1 MRLAFYII
9 CMAAIG
15 VAAVHIRTQENLLQH
30 KMLTLKNQ
38 CKHEITQRSGEQRK
52 ELAKLTA
59 PAIVRDRAVAM
70 GLKMVDRHQQNTAIV
85 RNTGDTADSARRPAV
100 QVPRHMDGR
109 PHFGG
114 RGN

>member
-30 KMLTLKNQ
+30 RMLTLRNQ

-52 ELAKLTA
+52 ELASLTA
-59 PAIVRDRAVAM
+59 PVTVRDRAVAM
-70 GLKMVDRHQQNTAIV
+70 GLKMVDRHEQNTAIV
-85 RNTGDTADSARRPAV
+85 RVTGDTADSARRPH
-100 QVPRHMDGR
+100 VPVPGRQDGR

-114 RGN
+114 RSD